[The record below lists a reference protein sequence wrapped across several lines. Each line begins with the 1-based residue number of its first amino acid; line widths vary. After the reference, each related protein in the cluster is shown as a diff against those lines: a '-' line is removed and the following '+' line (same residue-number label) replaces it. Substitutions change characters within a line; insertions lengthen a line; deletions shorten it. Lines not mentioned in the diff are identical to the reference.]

1 MFEGYRSIL
10 PCVIVDDTH
19 QLLLR
24 WDDGVKVY
32 KTFGL

>member
-10 PCVIVDDTH
+10 PSVIVDDTH

-24 WDDGVKVY
+24 WDDEVKAY
-32 KTFGL
+32 NTFGT